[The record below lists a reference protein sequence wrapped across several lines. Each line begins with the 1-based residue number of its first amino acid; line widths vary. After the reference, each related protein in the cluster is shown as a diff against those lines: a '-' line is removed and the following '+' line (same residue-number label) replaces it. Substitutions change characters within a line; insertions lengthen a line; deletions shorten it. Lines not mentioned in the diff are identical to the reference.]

1 MGEIRAFIA
10 IELPSEITKELEE
23 AERKLSLRLPKG
35 GVRWVKSKNIH
46 LTLRFLGNVAQ
57 DRLVDIYEGLDQ
69 VAAKSTPF
77 SLDLA
82 ALGCFPN
89 PRRPRV
95 IWIGLG
101 GETDQLSV
109 VQNKVSQMLL
119 PMGWE
124 EEGRN
129 FHPHLT
135 LGRVKNADN
144 VVDARFPWGIPL
156 VDGHI
161 DVPAVHLIESQLL
174 PSGAEYT
181 IRHSA
186 YFKDH

>member
-10 IELPSEITKELEE
+10 IEMPNEVAKELEE
-23 AERKLSLRLPKG
+23 AKRDLSQRLPSG
-35 GVRWVKSKNIH
+35 GVKWVKSENIH

-57 DRLVDIYEGLDQ
+57 QRLVDIYEGLDQ
-69 VAAKSTPF
+69 VAAESGRFT
-77 SLDLA
+77 LNLA
-82 ALGCFPN
+82 DLGCFPN

-101 GETDQLSV
+101 CKTNQLGI

-135 LGRVKNADN
+135 LGRVKNAN
-144 VVDARFPWGIPL
+144 SVLDARFPWGTAL
-156 VDGHI
+156 VNGHI
-161 DVPAVHLIESQLL
+161 DVSAVHLIESQLL
-174 PSGAEYT
+174 PAGAEYT

-186 YFKDH
+186 HFKG